1 MNISHDWI
9 MEDAHWQSL
18 IREVAEIFNNLTI
31 MRGFQYYKQKRV
43 GPLTFNESQ
52 NIMAEVQGT
61 ESYEVVLRMQALS
74 TSYCACPVNSPC
86 KHMAAVLMSYAELQG
101 RPVPALVNA
110 HASTSLKQTSRPAG
124 SASGRAYSFSFGS
137 TEDQETAGED
147 NNSLDNNRYSEI
159 KEQASGLAAM
169 SIPQWHELFR
179 ASLKRLG
186 TGTAAAA
193 YIQEA
198 ADELYAI
205 KPKMSAAMDQLFE
218 LHVQLYLMRY
228 CIPPARNSITHTP
241 VYLSY
246 PAQLAVDA
254 LQKAIDSL
262 LLQPLNLSGLD
273 SKALEQV
280 WARLDETAAY
290 LRAEMLPETANMMFF
305 TPIYSK
311 LWLHWIVPK
320 LQGKRDMLESELTAL
335 ARVEANLIASM
346 GTAETASSN
355 SSVLKAAGK
364 DTSHDDIENNEDSG
378 TRTQGTSPV
387 TEKMGRK
394 SKQPLPLP
402 LVLAQSWMYYHLKQD
417 VSAWQKLVHGSSAYG
432 IPPEHLLYFL
442 HTLADEADWPRLAEW
457 LAQLG
462 PLLAN
467 RRNSPLQDYMR
478 LWDTAIQH
486 VPEAE
491 HRMWDT
497 LVGMLPHSRPAYEDA
512 MHSRGQWRR
521 WIDFQLSTGTEPLEF
536 RVAVLQPIEKDAPE
550 LLLPF
555 YHQAVE
561 RYIGHKNRDGY
572 KAAVKLLKR
581 LSKIYKKMKR
591 EEPWEHFITALA
603 VRNSR
608 LRALQEEL
616 RKGKLIP

>member
-1 MNISHDWI
+1 MNIPKDQI
-9 MEDAHWQSL
+9 MDDTQWQAL
-18 IREVAEIFNNLTI
+18 IREVAALFNNLTI

-43 GPLTFNESQ
+43 GSINFNDAQ
-52 NIMAEVQGT
+52 AITAEVQGS
-61 ESYEVVLRMQALS
+61 ESYEVVLRMQDLS
-74 TSYCACPVNSPC
+74 SSYCACPVNSPC
-86 KHMAAVLMSYAELQG
+86 KHMAAVLMSYAEQQG

-110 HASTSLKQTSRPAG
+110 HASTALKQTSKPVG
-124 SASGRAYSFSFGS
+124 STSARAYSFGDV
-137 TEDQETAGED
+137 TKQEEAIQD
-147 NNSLDNNRYSEI
+147 NSSDGYQYSEI
-159 KEQASGLAAM
+159 KERATELAGM
-169 SIPQWHELFR
+169 DITEWHELFR

-186 TGTAAAA
+186 TGTVTTA
-193 YIQEA
+193 YVQEA

-205 KPKMSAAMDQLFE
+205 KPKMSVAMDQLFE

-228 CIPPARNSITHTP
+228 CIPPARNSITNTP

-254 LQKAIDSL
+254 LQKGIETL
-262 LLQPLNLSGLD
+262 LLQSLDLSGL
-273 SKALEQV
+273 KGTALEQF
-280 WARLDETAAY
+280 WARLDETSAY
-290 LRAEMLPETANMMFF
+290 LRTEMLPETANMMFF

-311 LWLHWIVPK
+311 LWLNWIVPW
-320 LQGKRDMLESELTAL
+320 LRGRQAMLESELL
-335 ARVEANLIASM
+335 LLNEAEAKIL
-346 GTAETASSN
+346 SSGGA
-355 SSVLKAAGK
+355 V
-364 DTSHDDIENNEDSG
+364 
-378 TRTQGTSPV
+378 TRT
-387 TEKMGRK
+387 EKNARK
-394 SKQPLPLP
+394 GSLPLP
-402 LVLAQSWMYYHLKQD
+402 LVLAQSWMYYHLEQD
-417 VSAWQKLVHGSSAYG
+417 SSAWQKLIHGSSAYG

-442 HTLADEADWPRLAEW
+442 HTLTDAAEW
-457 LAQLG
+457 TRLSEWLVHLG

-467 RRNSPLQDYMR
+467 RRNAPLQDYMR
-478 LWDTAIQH
+478 LWDIAIQH
-486 VPEAE
+486 VPDAE

-497 LVGMLPHSRPAYEDA
+497 LVSMLPHSRPAYEDA

-536 RVAVLQPIEKDAPE
+536 RVAVLQPIEKDSPE

-561 RYIGHKNRDGY
+561 RYIVHKNRDGY

-581 LSKIYKKMKR
+581 LSKIYKKMKQ
-591 EEPWEHFITALA
+591 EEPWEQFITALA

>member
-1 MNISHDWI
+1 MMNVPNDC
-9 MEDAHWQSL
+9 MMDDAQWQAL
-18 IREVAEIFNNLTI
+18 IREVAELFNNLTI

-43 GPLTFNESQ
+43 GALKFNESQ
-52 NIMAEVQGT
+52 IVMAEVQGS

-86 KHMAAVLMSYAELQG
+86 KHMAAVLMSYAEQQG

-110 HASTSLKQTSRPAG
+110 HASTALKQTSKPAG
-124 SASGRAYSFSFGS
+124 TSAGRAYNFGNA
-137 TEDQETAGED
+137 TEREDTFED
-147 NNSLDNNRYSEI
+147 NNSTENQQYSEI
-159 KEQASGLAAM
+159 KERATELSGM
-169 SIPQWHELFR
+169 TISDWHELFR

-186 TGTAAAA
+186 TGTATTA

-205 KPKMSAAMDQLFE
+205 KPKMSTAMDQLFE

-254 LQKAIDSL
+254 LQKGLESL
-262 LLQPLNLSGLD
+262 LLQPLDLSGLQGT
-273 SKALEQV
+273 ALEQV

-290 LRAEMLPETANMMFF
+290 LRTEMLAETANMMFF
-305 TPIYSK
+305 TPIYPK
-311 LWLHWIVPK
+311 LWLNWIVPR
-320 LQGKRDMLESELTAL
+320 LQGKQAMLESELTDL
-335 ARVEANLIASM
+335 NEIEANIIASA
-346 GTAETASSN
+346 GATGAKDPARTVGSAASPNRIGGNQSYEGDETH
-355 SSVLKAAGK
+355 AARAIPN
-364 DTSHDDIENNEDSG
+364 TSG
-378 TRTQGTSPV
+378 MV
-387 TEKMGRK
+387 RK
-394 SKQPLPLP
+394 VSLPLP
-402 LVLAQSWMYYHLKQD
+402 LVLAQSWMYYHLEQD
-417 VSAWQKLVHGSSAYG
+417 TSAWQKLVHGSSSYG

-442 HTLADEADWPRLAEW
+442 HTLADAADWTRLSEW
-457 LAQLG
+457 LVQLG
-462 PLLAN
+462 PLLAV
-467 RRNSPLQDYMR
+467 RRNAPLQDYMR
-478 LWDTAIQH
+478 LWDITIQQ
-486 VPEAE
+486 VPKAE
-491 HRMWDT
+491 QQMWDT
-497 LVGMLPHSRPAYEDA
+497 LVSMLPHSRPAYEEA

-581 LSKIYKKMKR
+581 LSKIYKKLKQ
-591 EEPWEHFITALA
+591 EVQWEQFITTLA

>member
-1 MNISHDWI
+1 MMNIPKDQI
-9 MEDAHWQSL
+9 MDDTQWQAL
-18 IREVAEIFNNLTI
+18 IREVADLFNNLTI

-43 GPLTFNESQ
+43 ISINFNDAQ
-52 NIMAEVQGT
+52 AITAEVQGS
-61 ESYEVVLRMQALS
+61 ESYEVVLRMQDLS
-74 TSYCACPVNSPC
+74 TSYCTCPVNSPC
-86 KHMAAVLMSYAELQG
+86 KHMAAVLMSYAEQQG

-110 HASTSLKQTSRPAG
+110 HASTALKQTSKPAG
-124 SASGRAYSFSFGS
+124 STSARAYSFSDVTEQEEAVQDNISSDGPQYS
-137 TEDQETAGED
+137 T
-147 NNSLDNNRYSEI
+147 I
-159 KEQASGLAAM
+159 KERATELAGM
-169 SIPQWHELFR
+169 DIVEWHELFR
-179 ASLKRLG
+179 ATLKRLG
-186 TGTAAAA
+186 TGTATTG

-205 KPKMSAAMDQLFE
+205 KPKMSVAMDQLFE

-254 LQKAIDSL
+254 LQKGIEAL
-262 LLQPLNLSGLD
+262 LLQSLNLSGLKD
-273 SKALEQV
+273 TALEQV
-280 WARLDETAAY
+280 WARLEETSAY
-290 LRAEMLPETANMMFF
+290 LRTEMLPETANMMFF
-305 TPIYSK
+305 SPVYSK
-311 LWLHWIVPK
+311 LWLNWIVPW
-320 LQGKRDMLESELTAL
+320 LQGKQAMLESELHL
-335 ARVEANLIASM
+335 LNEAEAKI
-346 GTAETASSN
+346 
-355 SSVLKAAGK
+355 
-364 DTSHDDIENNEDSG
+364 I
-378 TRTQGTSPV
+378 SPEGAV
-387 TEKMGRK
+387 PGGEKNVRK
-394 SKQPLPLP
+394 GSLPLP
-402 LVLAQSWMYYHLKQD
+402 LVLAQSWMYYHLEQD
-417 VSAWQKLVHGSSAYG
+417 SSAWQKLVHGSSAYG

-442 HTLADEADWPRLAEW
+442 HTLTDAAEW
-457 LAQLG
+457 TRLSEWLVQLG
-462 PLLAN
+462 PLLAG
-467 RRNSPLQDYMR
+467 RRNAPLQDYMR

-486 VPEAE
+486 VPDAE

-497 LVGMLPHSRPAYEDA
+497 LVSMLPHSRPAYEDA

-561 RYIGHKNRDGY
+561 RYIAHKNRDGY

-591 EEPWEHFITALA
+591 EEPWEQFITALA

>member
-1 MNISHDWI
+1 MNIPHDWI
-9 MEDAHWQSL
+9 MDDTQWQTL
-18 IREVAEIFNNLTI
+18 IREVAELFNNLTI

-52 NIMAEVQGT
+52 SIMAEVQGA
-61 ESYEVVLRMQALS
+61 EAYEVVLPIDSLS
-74 TSYCACPVNSPC
+74 TSHCTCPVNSPC
-86 KHMAAVLMSYAELQG
+86 KHMAAVLMNYAEHQG

-110 HASTSLKQTSRPAG
+110 HASTALKQTSKPTGADSRR
-124 SASGRAYSFSFGS
+124 SYSFSS
-137 TEDQETAGED
+137 ASDIENTPEDI
-147 NNSLDNNRYSEI
+147 NSANGQQYSEI
-159 KEQASGLAAM
+159 KERATTLAGM
-169 SIPQWHELFR
+169 SIRDWHELFR
-179 ASLKRLG
+179 ASLRRLG
-186 TGTAAAA
+186 TGTATTA

-205 KPKMSAAMDQLFE
+205 KPKLSAAMEQLFE

-254 LQKAIDSL
+254 LQKGLDSL
-262 LLQPLNLSGLD
+262 LLHPLDLSGLN
-273 SKALEQV
+273 SEVLEQV
-280 WARLDETAAY
+280 WARLNETAAY
-290 LRAEMLPETANMMFF
+290 LRTEMLSETANMMFF

-311 LWLHWIVPK
+311 LWLNWMVPH
-320 LQGKRDMLESELTAL
+320 LQGKQEMLHSEVMLL
-335 ARVEANLIASM
+335 NDIEAEN
-346 GTAETASSN
+346 TAS
-355 SSVLKAAGK
+355 AGALP
-364 DTSHDDIENNEDSG
+364 G
-378 TRTQGTSPV
+378 A
-387 TEKMGRK
+387 EKNARK
-394 SKQPLPLP
+394 VSLPLP
-402 LVLAQSWMYYHLKQD
+402 LVLAQSWMYYHLEQD
-417 VSAWQKLVHGSSAYG
+417 SAAWEKLVHGSSAYG

-442 HTLADEADWPRLAEW
+442 HTLMDSAEWRRLAEW
-457 LAQLG
+457 LVQLG

-467 RRNSPLQDYMR
+467 RRNAPLQDYMR
-478 LWDTAIQH
+478 LWDMAIQH

-497 LVGMLPHSRPAYEDA
+497 LVSMLPHSRPAYEDA

-536 RVAVLQPIEKDAPE
+536 RVAVLQPIEKDEPE

-572 KAAVKLLKR
+572 KSAVKLLKR
-581 LSKIYKKMKR
+581 LSKIYKKMKQ
-591 EEPWEHFITALA
+591 EEPWEHFITTLA

>member
-1 MNISHDWI
+1 MMNIPKDQI
-9 MEDAHWQSL
+9 MDDTQWQAL
-18 IREVAEIFNNLTI
+18 IREVAALFNNLTI

-43 GPLTFNESQ
+43 GSINFNDAQ
-52 NIMAEVQGT
+52 AITAEVQGS
-61 ESYEVVLRMQALS
+61 ESYEVVLRMQDLS
-74 TSYCACPVNSPC
+74 SSYCACPVNSPC
-86 KHMAAVLMSYAELQG
+86 KHMAAVLMSYAEQQG

-110 HASTSLKQTSRPAG
+110 HASTALKQTSKPAG
-124 SASGRAYSFSFGS
+124 STSARAYSFGDV
-137 TEDQETAGED
+137 TKQEEAIQD
-147 NNSLDNNRYSEI
+147 NSSDGYQYSEI
-159 KEQASGLAAM
+159 KERATELAGM
-169 SIPQWHELFR
+169 DITEWHELFR

-186 TGTAAAA
+186 TGTATTA
-193 YIQEA
+193 YVQEA

-205 KPKMSAAMDQLFE
+205 KPKMSVAMDQLFE

-254 LQKAIDSL
+254 LQKGIETL
-262 LLQPLNLSGLD
+262 LLQSLDLSGLK
-273 SKALEQV
+273 STALEQF
-280 WARLDETAAY
+280 WARLDETSAY

-311 LWLHWIVPK
+311 LWLNWIVPW
-320 LQGKRDMLESELTAL
+320 LRGRQAMLESELL
-335 ARVEANLIASM
+335 LLNEAEAKIL
-346 GTAETASSN
+346 SSGGA
-355 SSVLKAAGK
+355 VTG
-364 DTSHDDIENNEDSG
+364 
-378 TRTQGTSPV
+378 
-387 TEKMGRK
+387 TEKNARK
-394 SKQPLPLP
+394 VTLPLP
-402 LVLAQSWMYYHLKQD
+402 LVLAQSWMYYHLEQD
-417 VSAWQKLVHGSSAYG
+417 SSAWQKLIHGSSAYG

-442 HTLADEADWPRLAEW
+442 HTLTDAAEW
-457 LAQLG
+457 TRLSEWLVQLG

-467 RRNSPLQDYMR
+467 RRNAPLQDYMR
-478 LWDTAIQH
+478 LWDIAIQH
-486 VPEAE
+486 VPDAE

-497 LVGMLPHSRPAYEDA
+497 LVSMLPHSRPAYEDA

-561 RYIGHKNRDGY
+561 RYIVHKNRDGY

-581 LSKIYKKMKR
+581 LSKIYKKMKQ
-591 EEPWEHFITALA
+591 EEPWEQFITALA

>member
-1 MNISHDWI
+1 MMNIPNESI
-9 MEDAHWQSL
+9 MDDAQWQAL
-18 IREVAEIFNNLTI
+18 IREVAELFNNLTI
-31 MRGFQYYKQKRV
+31 MRGFQYYKQKHV
-43 GPLTFNESQ
+43 GALKFNESQ
-52 NIMAEVQGT
+52 IVMAEVQGT
-61 ESYEVVLRMQALS
+61 DSYEVVLRMQDLS

-86 KHMAAVLMSYAELQG
+86 KHMAAVLMSYAEQQG

-110 HASTSLKQTSRPAG
+110 HASTALKQTSKPAG
-124 SASGRAYSFSFGS
+124 TSAGRAYSFGNA
-137 TEDQETAGED
+137 TERED
-147 NNSLDNNRYSEI
+147 TFENNNSLENQQYSEI
-159 KEQASGLAAM
+159 KERATELSGM
-169 SIPQWHELFR
+169 TIPEWHELFR

-186 TGTAAAA
+186 TGTATTA

-205 KPKMSAAMDQLFE
+205 KPKMCTAMDQLFE

-254 LQKAIDSL
+254 LQKGLESL
-262 LLQPLNLSGLD
+262 LLQPLDLSGLQGT
-273 SKALEQV
+273 ALEQV

-290 LRAEMLPETANMMFF
+290 LRTEMLSETANMMFF
-305 TPIYSK
+305 TPIYPK
-311 LWLHWIVPK
+311 LWLNWIVPR
-320 LQGKRDMLESELTAL
+320 LQGKQAMLESELTAL
-335 ARVEANLIASM
+335 NELEENIVSSAGPTGAKDSTRTVGSVVS
-346 GTAETASSN
+346 TASPNGSGGN
-355 SSVLKAAGK
+355 QSYEGDKNHAARAIPNTSGMVRKVSV
-364 DTSHDDIENNEDSG
+364 
-378 TRTQGTSPV
+378 
-387 TEKMGRK
+387 
-394 SKQPLPLP
+394 PLP
-402 LVLAQSWMYYHLKQD
+402 LVLAQSWMYYHLEQD
-417 VSAWQKLVHGSSAYG
+417 TAAWQKLVHGSSSYG

-442 HTLADEADWPRLAEW
+442 HTLADAADWTRLGEW
-457 LAQLG
+457 LVQLG

-467 RRNSPLQDYMR
+467 RRNTPLQDYMQ
-478 LWDTAIQH
+478 LWDIAIQH
-486 VPEAE
+486 VPKAE
-491 HRMWDT
+491 QQMWDT
-497 LVGMLPHSRPAYEDA
+497 LVSMLPHSKPAYEDA

-581 LSKIYKKMKR
+581 LSKIYRKMKQ
-591 EEPWEHFITALA
+591 EVQWEQFITTLA

>member
-1 MNISHDWI
+1 MMNIPKDQI
-9 MEDAHWQSL
+9 MDDTQWQAL
-18 IREVAEIFNNLTI
+18 IREVADLFNNLTI

-43 GPLTFNESQ
+43 VSINFNDAQ
-52 NIMAEVQGT
+52 AITAEVQGS
-61 ESYEVVLRMQALS
+61 EAYEVVLRMQDLS

-86 KHMAAVLMSYAELQG
+86 KHMAAVLMSYAEQQG

-110 HASTSLKQTSRPAG
+110 HASTALKQTSKPAV
-124 SASGRAYSFSFGS
+124 STSGRAYSFSDVTEQEEAVQDNISSDGPHYS
-137 TEDQETAGED
+137 T
-147 NNSLDNNRYSEI
+147 I
-159 KEQASGLAAM
+159 KERATELAGM
-169 SIPQWHELFR
+169 EIVEWHELFR
-179 ASLKRLG
+179 ATLKRLG
-186 TGTAAAA
+186 TGTATTG

-205 KPKMSAAMDQLFE
+205 KPKMSVAMDQLFD

-254 LQKAIDSL
+254 LQKGIEAL
-262 LLQPLNLSGLD
+262 LLRDLDLSGL
-273 SKALEQV
+273 KGTALEQV
-280 WARLDETAAY
+280 WARLEETAAY
-290 LRAEMLPETANMMFF
+290 LRTEMLPETANMMFF

-311 LWLHWIVPK
+311 LWLNWIVPW
-320 LQGKRDMLESELTAL
+320 LQGKQAMLESELNL
-335 ARVEANLIASM
+335 LNEAEAKIVSSAGTVPGTDKNVRKAS
-346 GTAETASSN
+346 
-355 SSVLKAAGK
+355 
-364 DTSHDDIENNEDSG
+364 
-378 TRTQGTSPV
+378 
-387 TEKMGRK
+387 
-394 SKQPLPLP
+394 LPLP
-402 LVLAQSWMYYHLKQD
+402 LVLAQSWMYYHLEQD
-417 VSAWQKLVHGSSAYG
+417 TSAWQKLVHGSTTYG
-432 IPPEHLLYFL
+432 IPPEHLLSFL
-442 HTLADEADWPRLAEW
+442 HTLTDAVEWTRLSEW
-457 LAQLG
+457 LVQLG

-467 RRNSPLQDYMR
+467 RRNAPLQDYMR
-478 LWDTAIQH
+478 LWDVAIQH
-486 VPEAE
+486 VPDAE

-497 LVGMLPHSRPAYEDA
+497 LVSMLPHSRPAYEDA

-561 RYIGHKNRDGY
+561 RYITHKNRDGY

-581 LSKIYKKMKR
+581 LSKLYKKMKR
-591 EEPWEHFITALA
+591 EEPWEQFITALA

>member
-1 MNISHDWI
+1 MNIPHDWI
-9 MEDAHWQSL
+9 MDDAQWQAL
-18 IREVAEIFNNLTI
+18 IREVAELFNNLTI

-52 NIMAEVQGT
+52 AIIAEVQGT
-61 ESYEVVLRMQALS
+61 ETYEVVLRMQTLS

-86 KHMAAVLMSYAELQG
+86 KHMAAVLMNYAEQQG

-110 HASTSLKQTSRPAG
+110 HASTALKQTSKPAG
-124 SASGRAYSFSFGS
+124 AASGRGYSFGS
-137 TEDQETAGED
+137 ALEREEPIEGNDAANGHQ
-147 NNSLDNNRYSEI
+147 YSEI
-159 KEQASGLAAM
+159 KERATALAGM
-169 SIPQWHELFR
+169 NIPEWHELFR
-179 ASLKRLG
+179 AGLKRLG
-186 TGTAAAA
+186 TGTATTS

-205 KPKMSAAMDQLFE
+205 KPKLPSAMDQLFE

-254 LQKAIDSL
+254 LQKGLESL
-262 LLQPLNLSGLD
+262 LLQPLDLSGLKG
-273 SKALEQV
+273 KALEQV

-290 LRAEMLPETANMMFF
+290 LRTEMLPETANMMFF

-311 LWLHWIVPK
+311 LWLNWIVPR
-320 LQGKRDMLESELTAL
+320 LQGKQEMLESELTL
-335 ARVEANLIASM
+335 LNEIEVKIVESA
-346 GTAETASSN
+346 G
-355 SSVLKAAGK
+355 SVGAAGS
-364 DTSHDDIENNEDSG
+364 TVSG
-378 TRTQGTSPV
+378 T
-387 TEKMGRK
+387 EKSVRK
-394 SKQPLPLP
+394 VPLPLP
-402 LVLAQSWMYYHLKQD
+402 LVLAQSWTHYHLEQD
-417 VSAWQKLVHGSSAYG
+417 TSAWQKLVHGSSTYG
-432 IPPEHLLYFL
+432 IPPEHLLSFL
-442 HTLADEADWPRLAEW
+442 HTLTDASEWTRLAEW
-457 LAQLG
+457 LVQLG

-467 RRNSPLQDYMR
+467 RRNAPLQDYMR
-478 LWDTAIQH
+478 LWDIAIQH
-486 VPEAE
+486 VPDAE

-497 LVGMLPHSRPAYEDA
+497 LVSMLPHSRPAYEDA

-581 LSKIYKKMKR
+581 LSKIYKKMKQ
-591 EEPWEHFITALA
+591 EEQWEQFITTLA

>member
-1 MNISHDWI
+1 MMNIPKDQI
-9 MEDAHWQSL
+9 MDDTQWQAL
-18 IREVAEIFNNLTI
+18 IREVAALFNNLTI

-43 GPLTFNESQ
+43 GSINFNDAQ
-52 NIMAEVQGT
+52 AITAEVQGS
-61 ESYEVVLRMQALS
+61 ESYEVVLRMQDLS
-74 TSYCACPVNSPC
+74 SSYCACPVNSPC
-86 KHMAAVLMSYAELQG
+86 KHMAAVLMSYAEQQG

-110 HASTSLKQTSRPAG
+110 HASTALKQTSKPVG
-124 SASGRAYSFSFGS
+124 STSARAYSFGDV
-137 TEDQETAGED
+137 TKQEEAIQD
-147 NNSLDNNRYSEI
+147 NSSDGYQYSEI
-159 KEQASGLAAM
+159 KERATELAGM
-169 SIPQWHELFR
+169 DITEWHELFR

-186 TGTAAAA
+186 TGTATTA
-193 YIQEA
+193 YVQEA

-205 KPKMSAAMDQLFE
+205 KPKMSVAMDQLFE

-254 LQKAIDSL
+254 LQKGIETL
-262 LLQPLNLSGLD
+262 LLQSLDLSGL
-273 SKALEQV
+273 KGTALEQF
-280 WARLDETAAY
+280 WARLDETSAY
-290 LRAEMLPETANMMFF
+290 LRTEMLPETANMMFF

-311 LWLHWIVPK
+311 LWLNWIVPW
-320 LQGKRDMLESELTAL
+320 LRGRQAMLESELL
-335 ARVEANLIASM
+335 LLNEAEAKIL
-346 GTAETASSN
+346 SSGGA
-355 SSVLKAAGK
+355 VTG
-364 DTSHDDIENNEDSG
+364 
-378 TRTQGTSPV
+378 
-387 TEKMGRK
+387 TEKNARK
-394 SKQPLPLP
+394 GTLPLP
-402 LVLAQSWMYYHLKQD
+402 LVLAQSWMYYHLEQD
-417 VSAWQKLVHGSSAYG
+417 SSAWQKLIHGSSAYG

-442 HTLADEADWPRLAEW
+442 HTLTDAAEW
-457 LAQLG
+457 TRLSEWLVQLG

-467 RRNSPLQDYMR
+467 RRNAPLQDYMR
-478 LWDTAIQH
+478 LWDIAIQH
-486 VPEAE
+486 VPDAE

-497 LVGMLPHSRPAYEDA
+497 LVSMLPHSRPAYEDA

-561 RYIGHKNRDGY
+561 RYIVHKNRDGY

-581 LSKIYKKMKR
+581 LSKIYKKMKQ
-591 EEPWEHFITALA
+591 EEPWEQFITALA